1 MWGLEIFNNFPKA
14 QNHYNQDF
22 HSMTIVTSKNN
33 VSFKMLYFQFK
44 KYVHLYEKI
53 CNMQST
59 R

>member
-22 HSMTIVTSKNN
+22 HSMPIVDSKNN

-44 KYVHLYEKI
+44 KYVHLYVK
-53 CNMQST
+53 NM
-59 R
+59 